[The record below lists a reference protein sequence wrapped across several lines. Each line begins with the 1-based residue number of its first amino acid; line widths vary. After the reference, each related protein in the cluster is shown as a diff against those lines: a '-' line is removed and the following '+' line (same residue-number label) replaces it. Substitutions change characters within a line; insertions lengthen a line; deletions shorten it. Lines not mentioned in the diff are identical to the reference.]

1 MPQVEHE
8 ELEQTAEKENQPDES
23 GEQNVTAKEL
33 EERIRLQ
40 EAIHQVNEL
49 YQKQRYKE
57 ALEEAM
63 RLQQQYP
70 EHPTV
75 MSLAAVVHKPIA
87 PDQALHWASE
97 ALKRDTR
104 LPDAWRVRMSIYY
117 ERREWP
123 AFETAARQL
132 ALVAEEDP
140 TPHLLLAQYQLRKG
154 ALDQALLSLERS
166 IDIEPA
172 GIAYATYS
180 YVLAQMKRYPESREA
195 ERQALAWQEKHAYTL
210 MQLAWAADQ
219 RDEHDRA
226 MQFMQEAIRLNPEDS
241 QVRNEYMDAL
251 QKSHPWFRLVWW
263 PAQMLQKLS
272 PWILVILWALF
283 ALIEPTLLIAF
294 IVLHVSMYWISRGF
308 VNWKVYGRL
317 WVS

>member
-294 IVLHVSMYWISRGF
+294 IVLHVSTYWISRGF

>member
-283 ALIEPTLLIAF
+283 ALIKPTLLIAF
-294 IVLHVSMYWISRGF
+294 IVLHVSTYWISRGF

>member
-87 PDQALHWASE
+87 PDQALYWASE

-294 IVLHVSMYWISRGF
+294 IVLHVSTYWISRGF

>member
-1 MPQVEHE
+1 MPQVDNE
-8 ELEQTAEKENQPDES
+8 EREQATVNEQPSETAE
-23 GEQNVTAKEL
+23 EQATA
-33 EERIRLQ
+33 EEVEARVRLQ
-40 EAIHQVNEL
+40 EAIHHVNEL
-49 YQKQRYKE
+49 YQKQKYQE

-75 MSLAAVVHKPIA
+75 MALTAVVHKPVA
-87 PDQALHWASE
+87 PDQALYWASE

-117 ERREWP
+117 ERQEWP

-132 ALVAEEDP
+132 AAVTEEDP

-180 YVLAQMKRYPESREA
+180 YVLAQLKRYPESREA
-195 ERQALAWQEKHAYTL
+195 ERNALAWQERHSYTL

-219 RDEHDRA
+219 RGEPERA
-226 MQFMQEAIRLNPEDS
+226 MQFMQDAIRLNPEDN
-241 QVRNEYMDAL
+241 QVRVEYMDAL
-251 QKSHPWFRLVWW
+251 QKSHPWFRFVWW

-272 PWILVILWALF
+272 PWILVILWAAF
-283 ALIEPTLLIAF
+283 AIIQPTLLIAF
-294 IVLHVSMYWISRGF
+294 IVLHVSTYWISRGF
-308 VNWKVYGRL
+308 VNWKVYGKL

>member
-8 ELEQTAEKENQPDES
+8 ELEQTVEKENQPDES
-23 GEQNVTAKEL
+23 GEQNVTAQEL

-294 IVLHVSMYWISRGF
+294 IVLHVSTYWISRGF